1 MNKLSSYIFDSVQPT
16 NYAERRES
24 AANDYN
30 YQQQLPNN
38 DRILQSS
45 IMLGVAYPSRVP
57 DTRINYSPVAF
68 GGWNTS
74 SPKLAPQNE
83 MNPERNFTNKA
94 SIPFFRQ

>member
-1 MNKLSSYIFDSVQPT
+1 MNTLARTIFDSIKPT
-16 NYAERRES
+16 TYAEKRES
-24 AANDYN
+24 AAIDYN

-74 SPKLAPQNE
+74 TSKMAPQE
-83 MNPERNFTNKA
+83 ELNPERNFTNQA
-94 SIPFFRQ
+94 TFFRQ

>member
-1 MNKLSSYIFDSVQPT
+1 MNTLARNIFETIKPVTYS
-16 NYAERRES
+16 EKRES
-24 AANDYN
+24 AALDYN

-74 SPKLAPQNE
+74 ASKLAPQE
-83 MNPERNFTNKA
+83 ELNPERNFKDRVT
-94 SIPFFRQ
+94 FFRQ

>member
-45 IMLGVAYPSRVP
+45 TMLGVSYPSRVP
-57 DTRINYSPVAF
+57 NTKVVNSAVAF

-74 SPKLAPQNE
+74 ASKLTPQE
-83 MNPERNFTNKA
+83 ELKPERNFTNNVN
-94 SIPFFRQ
+94 FFKQ